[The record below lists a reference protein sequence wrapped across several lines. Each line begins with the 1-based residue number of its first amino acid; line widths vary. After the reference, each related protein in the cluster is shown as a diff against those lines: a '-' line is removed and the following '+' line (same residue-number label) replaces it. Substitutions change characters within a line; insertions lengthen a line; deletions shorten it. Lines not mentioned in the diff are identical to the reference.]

1 MRADRLLS
9 LLLFLQSRGKV
20 TAAQVAEELGI
31 SIATARRDLE
41 ALSTAGVP
49 IYVQPGR
56 GGGWQLVGGSRT
68 NLTGLS
74 GHEARA
80 LFWMLGTA
88 GLSGP
93 GTRVA
98 TRKLIHALP
107 ESLRAEAETL
117 ATTIHYD
124 HTSWGEVRVP
134 DPRSSGDHIS
144 TDDSAPDQRQDEDER
159 DHLEAL
165 RSALIQ
171 HRSVHLRYTRGNG
184 STSVREVRPLGL
196 VAKVG
201 RWYLVAR
208 GEATRDEEV
217 RTYRVDR
224 IDTAVLAEEAPGTD
238 AEEFDLV
245 AYWNEHIQQIEEFRS
260 SVAGIIRAPEWTRPI
275 LENHFGSYMTVTSN
289 GSGVASDSSE
299 DTAPEGHFIAEVR
312 ANLIVALAEQL
323 AGWGRQI
330 EVLEPPEVRRELG
343 RIGAELS
350 ALYGGRD
357 L

>member
-1 MRADRLLS
+1 MRADRLLA

-20 TAAQVAEELGI
+20 TAGQVADELGI

-49 IYVQPGR
+49 VYVQAGR
-56 GGGWQLVGGSRT
+56 GGGWQLVGGART
-68 NLTGLS
+68 NLSGLS

-124 HTSWGEVRVP
+124 HAAWGEV
-134 DPRSSGDHIS
+134 
-144 TDDSAPDQRQDEDER
+144 SAPDPASKQADEAGDADNE
-159 DHLEAL
+159 DHLETL

-171 HRSVHLRYTRGNG
+171 HRGVRITYTRSNG
-184 STSVREVRPLGL
+184 STSDRLVLPLGL

-201 RWYLVAR
+201 RWYLVAGR
-208 GEATRDEEV
+208 DTAHGEDA

-224 IDTAVLAEEAPGTD
+224 IDTVTIAQDYLA
-238 AEEFDLV
+238 AESLEFDLV
-245 AYWNEHIQQIEEFRS
+245 TYWHEHITEVEELRS
-260 SVAGIIRAPEWTRPI
+260 SEAGTIRAPLWTRPI
-275 LENHFGSYMTVTSN
+275 LQSHFGSYMTVISTESL
-289 GSGVASDSSE
+289 SPPD
-299 DTAPEGHFIAEVR
+299 GHFIAEVR

-323 AGWGRQI
+323 AGWGSQI
-330 EVLEPPEVRRELG
+330 EVLDPPQLRHELG

-350 ALYGGRD
+350 ALYGTD
-357 L
+357 PPK

>member
-1 MRADRLLS
+1 MRADRLLA

-20 TAAQVAEELGI
+20 TAAQVAEELDV

-49 IYVQPGR
+49 VYVQPGR
-56 GGGWQLVGGSRT
+56 GGGWQLVGGART
-68 NLTGLS
+68 NLSGLS

-107 ESLRAEAETL
+107 ESLRDEAETL

-124 HTSWGEVRVP
+124 HASWGEISAVA
-134 DPRSSGDHIS
+134 SGPSH
-144 TDDSAPDQRQDEDER
+144 DDSSPDDSSSDQIREVDER
-159 DHLEAL
+159 DLLEAL

-171 HRSVHLRYTRGNG
+171 HRRVHIAYTRGNG
-184 STSVREVRPLGL
+184 NRSARVMRPLGL

-201 RWYLVAR
+201 RWYLVAQGESTR
-208 GEATRDEEV
+208 GEEV

-224 IDTAVLAEEAPGTD
+224 IDTVALGEETPTND
-238 AEEFDLV
+238 ADEFDLV
-245 AYWNEHIQQIEEFRS
+245 DYWNDHVQQMERRRS
-260 SVAGIIRAPEWTRPI
+260 SVAGTIRAPDWTRPI
-275 LENHFGSYMTVTSN
+275 LQDHFGSYMTVISD
-289 GSGVASDSSE
+289 GSGIKPGGRF
-299 DTAPEGHFIAEVR
+299 TAPEGHFIAEVR

>member
-1 MRADRLLS
+1 MRADRLLA

-49 IYVQPGR
+49 VYVQPGR
-56 GGGWQLVGGSRT
+56 GGGWQLVGGART
-68 NLTGLS
+68 NLSGLS
-74 GHEARA
+74 GHESRA

-98 TRKLIHALP
+98 TRKLIYALP

-124 HTSWGEVRVP
+124 HASWGEVRSP
-134 DPRSSGDHIS
+134 DRGSSDKHVVTKDAAEEAGE
-144 TDDSAPDQRQDEDER
+144 AAEAGEADE
-159 DHLEAL
+159 DHLETL

-171 HRSVHLRYTRGNG
+171 HRCVHIAYTRSSGH
-184 STSVREVRPLGL
+184 TSEPVLRPLGL

-201 RWYLVAR
+201 RWHLVAR
-208 GEATRDEEV
+208 RDSAHGEEV

-224 IDTAVLAEEAPGTD
+224 MDTVSIDQAHPAAETL
-238 AEEFDLV
+238 EFDLV
-245 AYWNEHIQQIEEFRS
+245 AYWDEHIKEIEALRS
-260 SVAGIIRAPEWTRPI
+260 SVAGTIRAPLWTRPI
-275 LENHFGSYMTVTSN
+275 LQDHFGSYMTVTSTE
-289 GSGVASDSSE
+289 GESR
-299 DTAPEGHFIAEVR
+299 PEGHFIAEVR
-312 ANLIVALAEQL
+312 ANLVVALAEQL
-323 AGWGRQI
+323 AGWGHRI
-330 EVLEPPEVRRELG
+330 EVLDPPQLRSEMG

-350 ALYGGRD
+350 ALYEAD
-357 L
+357 PTLSAH